1 MKKSIYLL
9 ALTLVFLPAIASAQL
24 NIDVLLDGSAFV
36 EWDEANSIAIQG
48 DYAYVTDG
56 EVGMHVVN
64 ITDPENL
71 IEVGISRAPGYT
83 RKVVVEGDY
92 AYLANVSKGLLV
104 VDITDPES
112 PMVITGVQ
120 IDGRVN
126 DIAIDGNFAYVTG
139 EEGTLNIVEIIDP
152 TKPRLI
158 SSTVG
163 FGALTGIKVAG
174 DYAYLSGHYTDYDTD
189 IRMGV
194 RVVDISNPASP
205 KQVGELFFGSPET
218 TMDFDIA
225 DGFIYFGYGNDLM
238 VINTQIIDSPTPVV
252 SVPASLKITDVKI
265 IGDYAYVVDYDGIL
279 VFDISDRNQPSLET
293 KYETPVQ
300 LSEGAEVAFSE
311 EYAFITDAIWGLMV
325 VEMSDPGEENVDQD
339 RANAM
344 NVRPDNAAVLRVAAL
359 KAYPNPFNPLL
370 TAAVNLQD
378 QSELRISLFNQL
390 GQEVAVLADG
400 NYAAGEQSFTLDAR
414 KMATGNYYLRAVGT
428 GGLNEVQRVTLMK

>member
-9 ALTLVFLPAIASAQL
+9 ALTLALIPAFAGAQL
-24 NIDVLLDGSAFV
+24 NIDVLLDGSALV
-36 EWDEANSIAIQG
+36 EWDEANSIDIQG
-48 DYAYVTDG
+48 DFAYVTDG
-56 EVGMHVVN
+56 EVGMHVVD
-64 ITDPENL
+64 ITDPDNL
-71 IEVGISRAPGYT
+71 TEVGVSRAPGYT

-92 AYLANVSKGLLV
+92 AYLANVTKGLLV
-104 VDITDPES
+104 VDITNPES

-120 IDGRVN
+120 IKTGVN
-126 DIAIDGNFAYVTG
+126 DIAINGNFAYVTSEDG
-139 EEGTLNIVEIIDP
+139 GLDIVEIIDP

-163 FGALTGIKVAG
+163 FGAITGIKVAG
-174 DYAYLSGHYTDYDTD
+174 DYAYLSGYYNDRNTDTQ
-189 IRMGV
+189 MGV

-205 KQVGELFFGSPET
+205 KQVGEFFFGASET
-218 TMDFDIA
+218 TMDFDVV

-238 VINTQIIDSPTPVV
+238 VINAQITDSPIPVV

-265 IGDYAYVVDYDGIL
+265 MDDYAYIVDYDGL
-279 VFDISDRNQPSLET
+279 FMFDISNHNQPSLET
-293 KYETPVQ
+293 KFETPLQ
-300 LSEGAEVAFSE
+300 LSEGAEVDFSDD
-311 EYAFITDAIWGLMV
+311 YAFITDAIWGLMV
-325 VEMSDPGEENVDQD
+325 VEMTDPGEENVDQE
-339 RANAM
+339 RANEM
-344 NVRPDNAAVLRVAAL
+344 NVRPDNAAVLRVAVL

-370 TAAVNLQD
+370 TAAVSLKN